1 MIELDKA
8 TAGWEKTS
16 DGWLIAPAGLDWIEE
31 GCWLKVGT
39 GCTLGNGCTLGDE
52 CRLGHWCTLGNECTL
67 GDECRLGH
75 WCTLGDRCTLGDECR
90 LGHWCTLGDRCTLGN
105 GCTLGNECTL
115 GNGCTL
121 GRNAS
126 DPIDIGF
133 ADGYRKCI
141 AEVDGAAYIGA
152 GCRWFTVTKA
162 IKHWSGKPDRVLTM
176 CLMAA
181 ARQIATTKGWRIE

>member
-16 DGWLIAPAGLDWIEE
+16 NGWLIAPAGLDWIEE

-67 GDECRLGH
+67 GDECR
-75 WCTLGDRCTLGDECR
+75 
-90 LGHWCTLGDRCTLGN
+90 
-105 GCTLGNECTL
+105 LGNECTL